1 MSFDRA
7 DLIGLLPLFAVAAAA
22 VLVMLLAAFQEN
34 SRGAFA
40 LTVTGLVIACALLP
54 LAARVG
60 PLNVTALFIIDD
72 YALLFMALIFAATLA
87 VALLCYSYFGGRESA
102 HQSVYV
108 LLLLGTLGAAVL
120 VASSHFASFFLGLE
134 LLSISLFALIA
145 YERDTAYGIEAG
157 IKYLVLAGFSS
168 SFLAFGMALIYARL
182 GTMQFAEIGAI
193 VSSSSYAP
201 DLDLLAGLALI
212 LVGVGFKLAVVPFHM
227 WTPDVYEGAPAPVAA
242 FVATVSKGAA
252 LAVLLRYFIDVG
264 AHRSASITAGLAA
277 IAIASILA
285 GNLLAL
291 LQENVKRIL
300 AYSSISQL
308 GYLLVAFLAGGP
320 LGTEAIAYYLA
331 AYFVT
336 MIGAF
341 GVVAV
346 LSGRGA
352 DRGSDELAH
361 YTGLFWTRPWLA
373 AAFTAML
380 LSLAGIP
387 LTMGFIAKFYVIAA
401 GIDAALWLPVIVLV
415 IGSAIG
421 LFYYLRIV
429 AVMCALPDGAS
440 VRVQSG
446 PASGSVESGIVLA
459 GLTVLLVVLGV
470 YPAALI
476 RILQSALARF
486 G

>member
-1 MSFDRA
+1 
-7 DLIGLLPLFAVAAAA
+7 
-22 VLVMLLAAFQEN
+22 
-34 SRGAFA
+34 
-40 LTVTGLVIACALLP
+40 
-54 LAARVG
+54 
-60 PLNVTALFIIDD
+60 
-72 YALLFMALIFAATLA
+72 MAL
-87 VALLCYSYFGGRESA
+87 V
-102 HQSVYV
+102 
-108 LLLLGTLGAAVL
+108 
-120 VASSHFASFFLGLE
+120 
-134 LLSISLFALIA
+134 
-145 YERDTAYGIEAG
+145 
-157 IKYLVLAGFSS
+157 
-168 SFLAFGMALIYARL
+168 YARF

-193 VSSSSYAP
+193 ASAGSYAP
-201 DLDLLAGLALI
+201 DLELLAGIALI

-264 AHRSASITAGLAA
+264 AHRSASITSALAA
-277 IAIASILA
+277 IAVASILV

-308 GYLLVAFLAGGP
+308 GYLLVGFLAAGP

-341 GVVAV
+341 GVVGTVSA
-346 LSGRGA
+346 RGA
-352 DRGSDELAH
+352 DRGSEQLEH

-373 AAFTAML
+373 VVFTAML

-387 LTMGFIAKFYVIAA
+387 LTMGFVAKFYVVAA
-401 GIDAALWLPVIVLV
+401 GVDAALWVPVIVLV

-421 LFYYLRIV
+421 LFYYLRII
-429 AVMCALPDGAS
+429 AVMCALPVA
-440 VRVQSG
+440 V
-446 PASGSVESGIVLA
+446 PARAESESGSLEGGIVLA
-459 GLTVLLVVLGV
+459 SLTVLLVVLGI

-476 RILQSALARF
+476 GILQRVLSGF